1 MRKNKPQTP
10 WYVNLLKIL
19 KLETT
24 TPSGRINLAGVFI
37 LAIFCLLYT
46 TYDAFMYF
54 VSATSDTIKSI
65 NLNQDIS
72 HPYKTISVFRAVLP
86 VFLGFVIC
94 LFFLWFDNKRRNEVA
109 QKDKLDVI
117 NPNVDNPIEKL

>member
-1 MRKNKPQTP
+1 MGNNEPKNT

-24 TPSGRINLAGVFI
+24 TPSGRINLAGIFI

-65 NLNQDIS
+65 ELNQDIS
-72 HPYKTISVFRAVLP
+72 HPYETVSVFRAVLP

-94 LFFLWFDNKRRNEVA
+94 LFFLWYDNKRRDELTKN
-109 QKDKLDVI
+109 DKIDND
-117 NPNVDNPIEKL
+117 NPNVENPIDKI